1 MRFSITHSMPKPVL
15 AGSLA
20 LALTLAMLGPS
31 AAAAGKTDE
40 AKTAYV
46 QAKDQAAAT
55 YKTARAQC
63 DSLAGNL
70 KDVCVAEAKM
80 NRIRAE
86 QEAEAYYRNTLK
98 AFTQARLRIADAVYA
113 RDKAKCDAVTGND
126 KDVCM
131 SQAKATRI
139 ATQADAAADKKAI
152 EARNDARED
161 KREAELKVALEKCD
175 AFAGGI
181 KDNCV
186 AAAKAQFAH

>member
-1 MRFSITHSMPKPVL
+1 MTYSMYPMKAVL

-20 LALTLAMLGPS
+20 VALALAGPAV
-31 AAAAGKTDE
+31 AAPKTDE
-40 AKTAYV
+40 AKAAYV
-46 QAKDQAAAT
+46 QAKQVAVAN
-55 YKTARAQC
+55 YKAARAQC
-63 DSLAGNL
+63 NVLADNP
-70 KDVCVAEAKM
+70 KDLCVAEAKL
-80 NRIRAE
+80 NRIRTE

-113 RDKAKCDAVTGND
+113 RDKTKCASVTGNE

-139 ATQADAAADKKAI
+139 ATQADASADRKAI

-161 KREAELKVALEKCD
+161 KRKAEYKVALEKCD
-175 AFAGGI
+175 AFAGAV

>member
-1 MRFSITHSMPKPVL
+1 MKYPITTAL
-15 AGSLA
+15 LLA
-20 LALTLAMLGPS
+20 LGV
-31 AAAAGKTDE
+31 AAAQAAQPTPE
-40 AKTAYV
+40 TKTAYV
-46 QAKDQAAAT
+46 QAKEQAGAAYKAAA
-55 YKTARAQC
+55 AQC
-63 DSLAGNL
+63 KTLAGNPRDL
-70 KDVCVAEAKM
+70 CVAEAKM

-113 RDKAKCDAVTGND
+113 RDKVKCAALTGNE
-126 KDVCM
+126 KDVCL
-131 SQAKATRI
+131 SQAKATRV

-161 KREAELKVALEKCD
+161 KREAEYKVAKEKCD
-175 AFAGGI
+175 AFAGAI

>member
-1 MRFSITHSMPKPVL
+1 MKFPITSALMV
-15 AGSLA
+15 A
-20 LALTLAMLGPS
+20 LACATG
-31 AAAAGKTDE
+31 AAQAAPAGAESK
-40 AKTAYV
+40 AAYV
-46 QAKDQAAAT
+46 QAKDQAAVA

-63 DSLAGNL
+63 DSLAGNP

-80 NRIRAE
+80 NRIRTE

-98 AFTQARLRIADAVYA
+98 AFTQARLRIADAVFA
-113 RDKAKCDAVTGND
+113 RDKTKCAALTGND
-126 KDVCM
+126 KDVCL

-139 ATQADAAADKKAI
+139 ATRADAAADKKAI

-161 KREAELKVALEKCD
+161 KREAEYKVAMEKCD
-175 AFAGGI
+175 AFAGAI